1 MSTYVLVPV
10 LLFVLVALAGV
21 GVYEMLARYAYP
33 PAKIASLAE
42 PAQQSKVRSRTHEGK
57 LAVPLLAAVTEVLE
71 RFMPAAR
78 AETEACR
85 ERLARA
91 GVMLQPETWRSLR
104 VLSAVCGAV
113 CAGFLVAVGGPLPLV
128 AQAASWAVGM
138 FVGWKLPE
146 LVLASKQKQRRCAI
160 EASLPDVMELLG
172 IALAAGSPIEQCFR
186 EVAASV
192 EGPLSEELRLVDQE
206 VNLLGH
212 AREQALEH
220 LAKRCCSQEVTAFV
234 AQLVQAINQGSSV
247 AEGLAAQAAIA
258 RETAQAEALERIRKM
273 PTKLDIVLSMCFLPP
288 TVALVV
294 VPTVVNLLHFLN
306 DTMA

>member
-1 MSTYVLVPV
+1 MEVQVLVPV
-10 LLFVLVALAGV
+10 FLLVGAAFV
-21 GVYEMLARYAYP
+21 GVAVYETLTRYAYP
-33 PAKIASLAE
+33 PSRIASLTE
-42 PAQQSKVRSRTHEGK
+42 PVQKEGHARAK
-57 LAVPLLAAVTEVLE
+57 EGGIAASVLTTVSTLLE
-71 RFMPAAR
+71 RFAPTAR
-78 AETEACR
+78 PETDACR

-91 GVMLQPETWRSLR
+91 GLSLQPETWRSIR
-104 VLSAVCGAV
+104 VLSAALGALL
-113 CAGFLVAVGGPLPLV
+113 AGFLAVICGPLPFIAQV
-128 AQAASWAVGM
+128 AACALGV

-146 LVLASKQKQRRCAI
+146 VILANKQKKRRRAI

-186 EVAASV
+186 EVAASIN
-192 EGPLSEELRLVDQE
+192 GPLAEELRLVDQE

-220 LAKRCCSQEVTAFV
+220 LAERCRSQDVTAFV

-273 PTKLDIVLSMCFLPP
+273 PTKLDIVLSLCFLPP

>member
-1 MSTYVLVPV
+1 MDAHVLVPA
-10 LLFVLVALAGV
+10 LLLALAAFVGV
-21 GVYEMLARYAYP
+21 GVYEALARYAYP
-33 PAKIASLAE
+33 PSRIASLAE
-42 PAQQSKVRSRTHEGK
+42 SDEQKEARSRVREGSL
-57 LAVPLLAAVTEVLE
+57 LAPLLAVVSEVLE
-71 RFMPAAR
+71 RFVPTAR
-78 AETEACR
+78 TETDACR

-91 GVMLQPETWRSLR
+91 GVVLQPETWRSLR
-104 VLSAVCGAV
+104 VLSAVFGAIFAGCLAVV
-113 CAGFLVAVGGPLPLV
+113 CGPLPLV
-128 AQAASWAVGM
+128 AQVASWVVGM
-138 FVGWKLPE
+138 LVGWKLPE
-146 LVLASKQKQRRCAI
+146 FALASKEKQRRCVI

-186 EVAASV
+186 EVAASST
-192 EGPLSEELRLVDQE
+192 GPISEELRLVDQE

-220 LAKRCCSQEVTAFV
+220 LAERCRSQEVTAFV

-247 AEGLAAQAAIA
+247 AEGLATQAAIA

-273 PTKLDIVLSMCFLPP
+273 PTKLDIVLSLCFLPP